1 MFIWRHRELSLKSVK
16 KISANR
22 CELEVEVNKSEF
34 EKGLN
39 SAYRKT
45 AKKYSVPGF
54 RKGHAPRSFIEK
66 RYGEGIFYE
75 EAFNILCPEF
85 LDAAVKEAKLDTVP
99 DKIDLG
105 LENIGKDGFT
115 FRATLTVKPEAEIS
129 GYKGLKVKP
138 FTKEVTSKDVE
149 ERLSRI
155 QKENAKLVAVEN
167 RPCRKGDTVVIDFVG
182 KVNDKV
188 FKGGSADNYSLK
200 LGSGQTIDGFE
211 DSIIGH
217 NTGDVFDF
225 TVTFPENYGKAKLRG
240 KDAVFTMT
248 LHEIK
253 EPQLSPLT
261 DDFVKEISSSS
272 SVDEFKKEVKKKLE
286 EELKGEKEEDLN
298 LQIIDSVCNLLK
310 ADIPEAMY
318 KNRANENLKNLRA
331 ECMAHHISLDE
342 FLEFTK
348 VSPETKKDKCRELA
362 EQQVKLGLALETIA
376 KKENLNPSEERIEE
390 EYKKL
395 AKVYRVSEDKV
406 RENVKR
412 EALMHDLS
420 CLMAFDFLKEN
431 CVVEGAM

>member
-1 MFIWRHRELSLKSVK
+1 MSLKSVK

-39 SAYRKT
+39 GAYRKT
-45 AKKYSVPGF
+45 AKRYSIPGF

-75 EAFNILCPEF
+75 EAVNILCPEF
-85 LDAAVKEAKLDTVP
+85 LDAAVKEAKLDTIP
-99 DKIDLG
+99 DKIDFSF
-105 LENIGKDGFT
+105 ENISKDGFT
-115 FRATLTVKPEAEIS
+115 FKATLTVKPEVEIS

-138 FTKEVTSKDVE
+138 FVKEVTDKDVE
-149 ERLSRI
+149 ERISRI
-155 QKENAKLVAVEN
+155 QKENAKLVTVEK
-167 RPCRKGDTVVIDFVG
+167 RPCREGDTVVVDFTG
-182 KVNDKV
+182 KVNGKV
-188 FKGGSADNYSLK
+188 FEGGSADNYSLK

-211 DSIIGH
+211 DGIVGH
-217 NTGDVFDF
+217 ETGDVFGF
-225 TVTFPENYGKAKLRG
+225 TVTFPENYGKAKLSG
-240 KDAVFTMT
+240 KNAVFTIT

-253 EPQLSPLT
+253 EPQLPSLT

-272 SVDEFKKEVKKKLE
+272 SVDEFKKEVKKTLE

-298 LQIIDSVCNLLK
+298 LQIIDGVCNLLR

-331 ECMAHHISLDE
+331 EYMAHHISLDE
-342 FLEFTK
+342 VLEFTK

-362 EQQVKLGLALETIA
+362 EQQVKLGLALEA
-376 KKENLNPSEERIEE
+376 VSKKENLSPSEERIEE

-395 AKVYRVSEDKV
+395 AKNYRMSEDKV
-406 RENVKR
+406 KKNVKR
-412 EALMHDLS
+412 EALVHDIS

-431 CVVEGAM
+431 CVVENAR